1 MLRVI
6 VTRPNVDQQLTIRR
20 SSSPD
25 MLELV
30 ATRNMQ
36 SSIPAI
42 MNCREHEWEL
52 LDVFWS
58 HLKA

>member
-20 SSSPD
+20 WSSPD

-36 SSIPAI
+36 NSIPVTV
-42 MNCREHEWEL
+42 NCR
-52 LDVFWS
+52 
-58 HLKA
+58 

>member
-20 SSSPD
+20 WSSPD

-36 SSIPAI
+36 NSILATV
-42 MNCREHEWEL
+42 NCREHEWEL
-52 LDVFWS
+52 LDVHWS